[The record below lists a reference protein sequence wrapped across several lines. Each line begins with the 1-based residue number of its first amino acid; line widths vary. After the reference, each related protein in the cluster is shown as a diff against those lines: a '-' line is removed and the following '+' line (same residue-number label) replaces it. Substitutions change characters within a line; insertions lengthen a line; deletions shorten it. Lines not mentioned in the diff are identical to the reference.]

1 MQDFRSPSNSPSPS
15 EGLRSSPPT
24 AKEPAAVGEMD
35 LDSKHAGEEMD
46 DALDEAEEVI
56 PATDDLDKI
65 ANSQI
70 KLSSSQADQT
80 APVAPD
86 SQTQSEMPSS
96 FPLSSTMGPPEV
108 PSRSELSS
116 QKTFQDKSASSAKPA
131 PSSQPVKPFVDYDDA
146 NSDTTTDD
154 QHDNDEASEMQG
166 EPHDRIDDFDW
177 DDLRRRYHS
186 KMNGITAK
194 EHSIL
199 DEFSSL
205 CEYFGV
211 WAQASET
218 HEVGRSFKRLKT
230 QVAYVENR
238 ESELENKRQHYIKV
252 VDAFKSALELL
263 GT

>member
-15 EGLRSSPPT
+15 EGFRSSPP
-24 AKEPAAVGEMD
+24 AAEEPVAVSEID
-35 LDSKHAGEEMD
+35 PDSKHPGEEME

-56 PATDDLDKI
+56 PATDDLEKI

-70 KLSSSQADQT
+70 KLSSSQADQA

-86 SQTQSEMPSS
+86 FQTQSEMPPS

-116 QKTFQDKSASSAKPA
+116 QKTLQDENANSAKPA
-131 PSSQPVKPFVDYDDA
+131 LSSQPVKPFVDYDDA

-154 QHDNDEASEMQG
+154 QHDDEASELQS
-166 EPHDRIDDFDW
+166 EPHDRIEDFDW
-177 DDLRRRYHS
+177 DELRRRYHS
-186 KMNGITAK
+186 KMNEITAK

-199 DEFSSL
+199 NEFSSL

-211 WAQASET
+211 WAQASES
-218 HEVGRSFKRLKT
+218 HEVGRSYKRLKT

-238 ESELENKRQHYIKV
+238 ENELESKRQHYIKV

>member
-15 EGLRSSPPT
+15 EGLRSSPP
-24 AKEPAAVGEMD
+24 AAEEPVAASEVD
-35 LDSKHAGEEMD
+35 PDSRNPGDEMD

-65 ANSQI
+65 ANTQI
-70 KLSSSQADQT
+70 KLSSSQADQ
-80 APVAPD
+80 AASVAPD
-86 SQTQSEMPSS
+86 IHTQSEMPPS

-108 PSRSELSS
+108 PSRPELSS
-116 QKTFQDKSASSAKPA
+116 QNTSQDKSANSAKPA
-131 PSSQPVKPFVDYDDA
+131 TSSQPVKPFVDYDDA

-154 QHDNDEASEMQG
+154 QHDDEVSELQG
-166 EPHDRIDDFDW
+166 EPPDRIEDFDW

-218 HEVGRSFKRLKT
+218 HEVDRSYKRLKT

-238 ESELENKRQHYIKV
+238 ESELESKRQHYIKV

>member
-15 EGLRSSPPT
+15 EGFRSSPP
-24 AKEPAAVGEMD
+24 AAEEPVAVSEID
-35 LDSKHAGEEMD
+35 PDSKHPGEEME

-56 PATDDLDKI
+56 PATDDLEKI

-70 KLSSSQADQT
+70 KLSSSQADQA

-86 SQTQSEMPSS
+86 FQTQSEMPPS

-116 QKTFQDKSASSAKPA
+116 QKTLQDENASSAKPA
-131 PSSQPVKPFVDYDDA
+131 LSSQPVKPFVDYDDA

-154 QHDNDEASEMQG
+154 QHDDEASELQS
-166 EPHDRIDDFDW
+166 EPHDRIEDFDW
-177 DDLRRRYHS
+177 DELRRRYHS
-186 KMNGITAK
+186 KMNEITAK

-199 DEFSSL
+199 NEFSSL

-211 WAQASET
+211 WAQASES
-218 HEVGRSFKRLKT
+218 HEVGRSYKRLKT

-238 ESELENKRQHYIKV
+238 ENELESKRQHYIKV

>member
-15 EGLRSSPPT
+15 EGLRSSPPA
-24 AKEPAAVGEMD
+24 AKEPVAVSEMD
-35 LDSKHAGEEMD
+35 SDSKITGEEMD
-46 DALDEAEEVI
+46 DALDEAEEII
-56 PATDDLDKI
+56 PATDDLDKL
-65 ANSQI
+65 ANTQV
-70 KLSSSQADQT
+70 KLSSSQADQA

-86 SQTQSEMPSS
+86 FETQSEMPPS

-116 QKTFQDKSASSAKPA
+116 QKTLQDQSANSAKPTP
-131 PSSQPVKPFVDYDDA
+131 PSQTVKPFVDYVDA

-154 QHDNDEASEMQG
+154 QHDDEASELQG
-166 EPHDRIDDFDW
+166 EPHDRIEDFDW

-186 KMNGITAK
+186 KMNEITAK

-238 ESELENKRQHYIKV
+238 ENELESKRQHYIKV
-252 VDAFKSALELL
+252 VDAFRSALELL

>member
-1 MQDFRSPSNSPSPS
+1 MQDLRSPSNSPPPS
-15 EGLRSSPPT
+15 EGLRSSPP
-24 AKEPAAVGEMD
+24 AVEEPVAVSEID
-35 LDSKHAGEEMD
+35 PDFKHPGEETD
-46 DALDEAEEVI
+46 DAQDEAEEVV
-56 PATDDLDKI
+56 PATDDLDTI

-70 KLSSSQADQT
+70 KLSSSQADQA

-86 SQTQSEMPSS
+86 FQTQSEMPPN
-96 FPLSSTMGPPEV
+96 FPLSSIMGPPEV

-116 QKTFQDKSASSAKPA
+116 QKTLQDESANNAKPA
-131 PSSQPVKPFVDYDDA
+131 PSSQPMKPPVDYDDA

-154 QHDNDEASEMQG
+154 QYDDEVSELQS
-166 EPHDRIDDFDW
+166 EPHDRIEDFDW

-186 KMNGITAK
+186 RMEEITVK

-218 HEVGRSFKRLKT
+218 HEVGRSYKRLKT

-238 ESELENKRQHYIKV
+238 ENELESKRQHYIKV